1 MREVRSDGGGVVDSE
16 RELTDLLVCGD
27 DKDSEQAEGTE
38 LQRNTGRRSEAI
50 TSWKG
55 QGTLWREGASATV
68 FGHDEG
74 CPSKSAITGV
84 VSGGT

>member
-16 RELTDLLVCGD
+16 RELTDLLVYGD

-38 LQRNTGRRSEAI
+38 LQRNRRSEAI
-50 TSWKG
+50 TPWKG
-55 QGTLWREGASATV
+55 QGNLWREGASATV

-74 CPSKSAITGV
+74 VHQKAPLLG
-84 VSGGT
+84 

>member
-16 RELTDLLVCGD
+16 RELTDLLVYGD
-27 DKDSEQAEGTE
+27 DKHSEQAEGTE
-38 LQRNTGRRSEAI
+38 LQRNRRSEVI

-55 QGTLWREGASATV
+55 QGTLWKEGASATV
-68 FGHDEG
+68 FGHDKG